1 MDLTILS
8 YGDGWGDELI
18 FGLSVTLRLA
28 FVSIA
33 TGSLLGLIMALS
45 ERAAVPLLSQGISGI
60 SAVLR
65 SLPEL
70 LIIFF
75 IYYGSSLVLQ
85 AILSPFGYNGFVS
98 LNTFWAGVISLS
110 LIHAAY
116 ASEVFR
122 GAFAAVPEGPL
133 EAARSLG
140 LSPGLVFFKVQFP
153 LMVRYAL
160 PGLMNLVVVTLK
172 TTPLV
177 SAIGLS
183 DLIRVAGDAGQNTRQ
198 YLMFFVIALLVYLI
212 IAAGILVFQLILER
226 RLFKFMGE
234 GNT

>member
-1 MDLTILS
+1 MDLSILS
-8 YGDGWGDELI
+8 FGDGWGDELI

-28 FVSIA
+28 FVSIVI
-33 TGSLLGLIMALS
+33 GSGVGLAMALL
-45 ERAAVPLLSQGISGI
+45 ERTNVSIVSKSVSVV

-85 AILSPFGYNGFVS
+85 AVLSPFGYDGFIGI
-98 LNTFWAGVISLS
+98 NTFWAGVISLG

-116 ASEVFR
+116 TSEVFR
-122 GAFAAVPEGPL
+122 GAFSAVPDGPV

-140 LSPGLVFFKVQFP
+140 LRPGIVFLKAQFP
-153 LMVRYAL
+153 LAVRYAL
-160 PGLMNLVVVTLK
+160 PGMMNLVIVTLK

-177 SAIGLS
+177 SAIGLQ

-226 RLFKFMGE
+226 RLFRFMGE
-234 GNT
+234 SKA